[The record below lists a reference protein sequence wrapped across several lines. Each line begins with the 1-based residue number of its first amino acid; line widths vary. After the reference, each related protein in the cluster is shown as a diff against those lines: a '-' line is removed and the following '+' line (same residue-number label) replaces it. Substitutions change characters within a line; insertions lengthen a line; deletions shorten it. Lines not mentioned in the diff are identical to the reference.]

1 LKIKLKYI
9 GDNMVEMPIWMLG
22 LLIFAIFI
30 LFSMLLENNRKIK
43 NINLQTIINSQLIS
57 KSFEEIAIDMDA
69 LNDVIRKLD
78 TEYEYKKSKLSEADR

>member
-1 LKIKLKYI
+1 
-9 GDNMVEMPIWMLG
+9 MPIWMLG

>member
-1 LKIKLKYI
+1 
-9 GDNMVEMPIWMLG
+9 MVEMPIWMLG

-30 LFSMLLENNRKIK
+30 LFSMLLENNQKIK

-69 LNDVIRKLD
+69 LNDTIRKLD
-78 TEYEYKKSKLSEADR
+78 TEYEYKKSKLSKTDSW

>member
-1 LKIKLKYI
+1 
-9 GDNMVEMPIWMLG
+9 MVEMPIWMLG

>member
-1 LKIKLKYI
+1 
-9 GDNMVEMPIWMLG
+9 MVEMPIWMLG

-43 NINLQTIINSQLIS
+43 NINLQTIINSQLVS

-78 TEYEYKKSKLSEADR
+78 TEYEYKKSKLSETNR

>member
-1 LKIKLKYI
+1 
-9 GDNMVEMPIWMLG
+9 MVEMPIWMLG

-78 TEYEYKKSKLSEADR
+78 IEYEYKKSKLSEANR

>member
-1 LKIKLKYI
+1 
-9 GDNMVEMPIWMLG
+9 MVEMPIWMLG

-78 TEYEYKKSKLSEADR
+78 TEYEYKKSKLSETDR

>member
-1 LKIKLKYI
+1 
-9 GDNMVEMPIWMLG
+9 MVEMPIWMLG

-30 LFSMLLENNRKIK
+30 LFSMLLENNQKIK

-69 LNDVIRKLD
+69 LNDTIRKLD
-78 TEYEYKKSKLSEADR
+78 TEYEYKKSKLSKTDRW

>member
-1 LKIKLKYI
+1 
-9 GDNMVEMPIWMLG
+9 MVEMPIWMLG

-43 NINLQTIINSQLIS
+43 NINLQTITNSQLIS

-69 LNDVIRKLD
+69 LNDTIRKLD
-78 TEYEYKKSKLSEADR
+78 TEYEYKKSKLSKTDS

>member
-1 LKIKLKYI
+1 
-9 GDNMVEMPIWMLG
+9 MVEMPIWMLG

-78 TEYEYKKSKLSEADR
+78 TEYEYKKSKLSEANR

>member
-1 LKIKLKYI
+1 
-9 GDNMVEMPIWMLG
+9 MVEMPIWMLG

-43 NINLQTIINSQLIS
+43 NINLQTFIYSQLIS
-57 KSFEEIAIDMDA
+57 NSFEEIAIDMDA

-78 TEYEYKKSKLSEADR
+78 TEYEYKKSKLSETDC

>member
-1 LKIKLKYI
+1 
-9 GDNMVEMPIWMLG
+9 MVEMPIWMLG

-30 LFSMLLENNRKIK
+30 LFSMLLENNQKIK

-69 LNDVIRKLD
+69 LNDTIRKLD
-78 TEYEYKKSKLSEADR
+78 TEYEYKKSKLSKTDR

>member
-1 LKIKLKYI
+1 
-9 GDNMVEMPIWMLG
+9 MVEMPIWMLG

-30 LFSMLLENNRKIK
+30 LFSMLLENSKKIK
-43 NINLQTIINSQLIS
+43 NINLQTIINSQLVS

-78 TEYEYKKSKLSEADR
+78 TEYEYKKSKLSETNR

>member
-1 LKIKLKYI
+1 
-9 GDNMVEMPIWMLG
+9 MVEMPIWMLG

-78 TEYEYKKSKLSEADR
+78 TEYEYKKSKLSETDC